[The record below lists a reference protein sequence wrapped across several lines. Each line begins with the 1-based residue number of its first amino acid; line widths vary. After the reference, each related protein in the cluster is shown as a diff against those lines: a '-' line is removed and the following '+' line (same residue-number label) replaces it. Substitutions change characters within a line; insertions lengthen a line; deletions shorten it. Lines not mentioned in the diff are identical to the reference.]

1 MATPR
6 MTRRLLGLICKR
18 FQSLRLERLTDTR
31 DRKGRRHVS
40 IVPAVRLILVG
51 MMAGCK
57 GLAEVEDLNVDMSL
71 ATRKLLKLPQ
81 RIAETTCRDTLL
93 RLVFDEL
100 RHVLHRTVEMMDK
113 AKALV
118 PHELPFGV
126 ATMDGRSTPT
136 KLWEQG
142 DTIAQLHHPKD
153 GSVYGLAR
161 TITSCLV
168 SSRARTCQDMF
179 PIPAST
185 NENGVFADA
194 FASLMRVAGH
204 LFEVVTYDS
213 GANSAANARLVL
225 MFGKNYVFRVKS
237 EQPTIYNECK
247 RKLGRRTL
255 ASGIEVGSDIVGS
268 KVVTRTLWLAP
279 ELAGWH
285 DYPGLRCA
293 IRLHVRTVDKV
304 TGKQTS
310 ENRYYITSLAPEVLT
325 PAQWVPLVRRHWA
338 VENNC
343 HNTWDRLMREDKR
356 PWVRLSS
363 GMLRAMV
370 LRRIAYNLLG
380 WFRSVTQRS
389 ETARATPWLRL
400 MKLLQGA
407 LETATTDILRHPR
420 PLELLACL

>member
-1 MATPR
+1 
-6 MTRRLLGLICKR
+6 
-18 FQSLRLERLTDTR
+18 
-31 DRKGRRHVS
+31 
-40 IVPAVRLILVG
+40 
-51 MMAGCK
+51 
-57 GLAEVEDLNVDMSL
+57 
-71 ATRKLLKLPQ
+71 
-81 RIAETTCRDTLL
+81 
-93 RLVFDEL
+93 
-100 RHVLHRTVEMMDK
+100 
-113 AKALV
+113 
-118 PHELPFGV
+118 
-126 ATMDGRSTPT
+126 
-136 KLWEQG
+136 
-142 DTIAQLHHPKD
+142 
-153 GSVYGLAR
+153 
-161 TITSCLV
+161 
-168 SSRARTCQDMF
+168 MF
-179 PIPAST
+179 TIPAAT

-225 MFGKNYVFRVKS
+225 MYAKNYVFRVKS

-247 RKLGRRTL
+247 RWLGKRTL

-268 KVVTRTLWLAP
+268 KVITRTLWIAP

-293 IRLHVRTVDKV
+293 IRLHVCIVDKV
-304 TGKQTS
+304 TGTPTS
-310 ENRYYITSLAPEVLT
+310 ENRYYITSLAGDVLT
-325 PAQWVPLVRRHWA
+325 PAQWALLVRRHWA

-400 MKLLQGA
+400 MDLLKGA
-407 LETATTDILRHPR
+407 LEHATTQILRHPR
-420 PLELLACL
+420 PLEPLSCL